1 MLAYIPAPWILWVIN
16 YPLDFT
22 VSEDKQSKLLRD
34 NVRHIVP
41 ISASAG
47 EVVGSKLAAVL
58 LGLNP
63 NLFPS
68 YWSLSTCLHNLPSL
82 FPGSA
87 ECIWVSPLRFNCN
100 FPSSTRHVWAD
111 HSFSLNICLLHQ
123 RDRFRQIKKKPSVFK
138 DCQWSRWAMVP
149 SGKLT

>member
-1 MLAYIPAPWILWVIN
+1 MDPINIPQMLAYIPAPWILWVIN

-63 NLFPS
+63 QSFPI
-68 YWSLSTCLHNLPSL
+68 LLVTLHLPSQSPK
-82 FPGSA
+82 F
-87 ECIWVSPLRFNCN
+87 VSWIRGVYL
-100 FPSSTRHVWAD
+100 
-111 HSFSLNICLLHQ
+111 
-123 RDRFRQIKKKPSVFK
+123 SVTLAV
-138 DCQWSRWAMVP
+138 Q
-149 SGKLT
+149 L